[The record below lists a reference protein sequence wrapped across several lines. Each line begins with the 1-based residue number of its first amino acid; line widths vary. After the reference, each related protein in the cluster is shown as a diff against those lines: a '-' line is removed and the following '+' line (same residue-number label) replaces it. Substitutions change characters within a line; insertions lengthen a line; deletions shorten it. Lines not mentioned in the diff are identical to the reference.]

1 MIAQS
6 AERHGEAAL
15 GVGVAPVVGADDD
28 GRHVLWRDV
37 AMASHP
43 HGDAVTPDAGD
54 RLAHRAHVASVEI
67 ELAGAQDRFV
77 AELQDAQARL
87 LVCRRPGFAGAH
99 DGRRP
104 AVLRREPLPRFD
116 GVRPRFRITDGITT
130 GEADADLD
138 AVRDRGLAARR
149 EDDRLVA
156 AGGEVSERVVGTEV
170 LDQPADRGL
179 VVSGEGV
186 VGALRAEERHDGGEE
201 RDGTE
206 ETEDRVDEDARVAVE
221 HLVVDRSRRGDAV
234 QGPEE
239 SLVLR

>member
-1 MIAQS
+1 MYA
-6 AERHGEAAL
+6 
-15 GVGVAPVVGADDD
+15 VAPVS
-28 GRHVLWRDV
+28 L
-37 AMASHP
+37 
-43 HGDAVTPDAGD
+43 
-54 RLAHRAHVASVEI
+54 
-67 ELAGAQDRFV
+67 
-77 AELQDAQARL
+77 
-87 LVCRRPGFAGAH
+87 GAH

-116 GVRPRFRITDGITT
+116 GVRPRFGITDGITT

-179 VVSGEGV
+179 VISGEGV

-206 ETEDRVDEDARVAVE
+206 ETEDRVDEDTRVAVE

-239 SLVLR
+239 SLVLRQVTWEEFDKAPTDHGRDSHAADQHAECFPAGAAPYASVELGPRRDENSDHDKQNDNGHGVVRVLVDDRGGDVGEGDQ